1 MYLPNKITGVFAK
14 IDKSYEVK
22 YTDGKITSIYLIEK
36 EIKIEAS
43 SKGYC
48 LNLKGGPIFLND
60 LKNLEP
66 LLIKMNVIEIK
77 NKQRKKESHIKD
89 NLVELFSKKKNTFS
103 VEYKDFKVLSIKMD
117 NPSLSIK
124 KTGVGYALTV
134 NNESISVDNMS
145 SLKKLLIKINLIE
158 EEKTYNKK
166 SNDNILFEQLTINL
180 EKL

>member
-1 MYLPNKITGVFAK
+1 MYLPNKITGVLAK

-22 YTDGKITSIYLIEK
+22 YTDGKITSIYITEK

-48 LNLKGGPIFLND
+48 LNIKGGPIFLND

-66 LLIKMNVIEIK
+66 LLIKMNVIEVK
-77 NKQRKKESHIKD
+77 NKQGKKEKVIKD

-117 NPSLSIK
+117 NPSLSIR
-124 KTGVGYALTV
+124 KTGVGYAMNV
-134 NNESISVDNMS
+134 NNESISVDSMT
-145 SLKKLLIKINLIE
+145 SLKKLLIKMNLIE
-158 EEKTYNKK
+158 EEKKYNEK
-166 SNDNILFEQLTINL
+166 SNDNILFEQLSINL